1 MRAKSQL
8 LEKISQMRTEILE
21 DPVNV
26 SSQSEILVSLQEAV
40 DSLDTKIS
48 SVCAEKNMKTIKGHY
63 EAVTDL
69 SGVFNIPKM

>member
-40 DSLDTKIS
+40 DSLDTQIS
-48 SVCAEKNMKTIKGHY
+48 SVCAIEGYY
-63 EAVTDL
+63 EVVTDL